1 MSIRSAY
8 PEIEDAEIPRPGF
21 VPERTGERGAAVPLM
36 GPADP
41 DTATGLMGPADRDT
55 GLPLMG
61 PADPG
66 TAAPLMS
73 ARR

>member
-8 PEIEDAEIPRPGF
+8 PEIEAAEIPRPGL

-55 GLPLMG
+55 GVPLMG

>member
-1 MSIRSAY
+1 
-8 PEIEDAEIPRPGF
+8 
-21 VPERTGERGAAVPLM
+21 
-36 GPADP
+36 
-41 DTATGLMGPADRDT
+41 MGPADRGDVI
-55 GLPLMG
+55 PLMG